1 MQKICLVRGAGDIAT
16 GTIQKLVRAGFKC
29 VVTEVSNPS
38 SIRRKVSLSEAVYE
52 KKIVVEDIEAVLCEN
67 LDEIGQYLELY
78 NPVII
83 VDPKL
88 TILNKMKFDVV
99 VDAILAKK
107 NTGLKKEMA
116 DITIGLGPGFEA
128 GVDCDIVIET
138 MRGHDLAKIIE
149 QGFAKKNTG
158 IPGIIDG
165 FSNERVIYSDFD
177 GQFTHIKSISD
188 IVNKEEIIAKVGDNY
203 IKATLDGVIR
213 GMIRDNFEVKK
224 GLKIID
230 IDPRY
235 EEVENCFTISDKA
248 RAIGGAVLEAIMML
262 ENRREKD
269 AKWCFVRNVQVFRR
283 WI

>member
-38 SIRRKVSLSEAVYE
+38 SIRRKVSLSEAIYE
-52 KKIVVEDIEAVLCEN
+52 KKTVVEDIEAVLCEN
-67 LDEIGQYLELY
+67 LDEIGQYLERY

-88 TILNKMKFDVV
+88 TILNKMKFDVL

-138 MRGHDLAKIIE
+138 MRGHDLARIIE

-203 IKATLDGVIR
+203 IRATLDGVIR

-235 EEVENCFTISDKA
+235 EEVKNCFTISDKA

-262 ENRREKD
+262 ENRREKY
-269 AKWCFVRNVQVFRR
+269 AKWCFVRNV
-283 WI
+283 

>member
-52 KKIVVEDIEAVLCEN
+52 KKTVVEDIEAVLCEN
-67 LDEIGQYLELY
+67 LDEIGKYLELY

-83 VDPKL
+83 VDTKL

-116 DITIGLGPGFEA
+116 EITIGLGPGFEA

-138 MRGHDLAKIIE
+138 MRGHDLARIIE
-149 QGFAKKNTG
+149 QGFAKKNTS

-203 IKATLDGVIR
+203 IRATLDGVIR

-269 AKWCFVRNVQVFRR
+269 AKWCFVRNV
-283 WI
+283 

>member
-52 KKIVVEDIEAVLCEN
+52 KKTVVEDIEAVLCEN
-67 LDEIGQYLELY
+67 LDEIGQYLDRY

-116 DITIGLGPGFEA
+116 EITIGLGPGFEA

-138 MRGHDLAKIIE
+138 MRGHDLARIIE
-149 QGFAKKNTG
+149 QGFAKKNTS

-203 IKATLDGVIR
+203 IRATLDGVIR

-235 EEVENCFTISDKA
+235 KEVENCFTISDKA

-262 ENRREKD
+262 ENRREKY
-269 AKWCFVRNVQVFRR
+269 AKWCFVRNV
-283 WI
+283 

>member
-52 KKIVVEDIEAVLCEN
+52 KKTLVEDIEAVLCEN
-67 LDEIGQYLELY
+67 LDEIGQYLERY

-116 DITIGLGPGFEA
+116 EITIGLGPGFEA

-138 MRGHDLAKIIE
+138 MRGHDLARIIE
-149 QGFAKKNTG
+149 QGFAKKNTS

-177 GQFTHIKSISD
+177 GRFTHIKSISD

-203 IKATLDGVIR
+203 IRATLDGVIR

-269 AKWCFVRNVQVFRR
+269 AKWCFVRNV
-283 WI
+283 